1 MFTSDVSQSIV
12 RVHFCSH
19 VQNFMIF
26 LMWLNCPTGGA
37 LAEGFQERLKE
48 FQCFER
54 RFEVCLCAFRKMN
67 TLKRI
72 FQCLLTNWVLDGCFS
87 RYKYRI
93 QRNVRLH
100 GCLLR
105 AAVSASSEITA
116 EERRELTAKL
126 TEIVSSF
133 IVSRRRKEWLLYK
146 KQNLAC
152 CISLLTFVE

>member
-1 MFTSDVSQSIV
+1 MDVSVVTNI
-12 RVHFCSH
+12 
-19 VQNFMIF
+19 
-26 LMWLNCPTGGA
+26 
-37 LAEGFQERLKE
+37 GFKE
-48 FQCFER
+48 M
-54 RFEVCLCAFRKMN
+54 L
-67 TLKRI
+67 
-72 FQCLLTNWVLDGCFS
+72 
-87 RYKYRI
+87 
-93 QRNVRLH
+93 LH